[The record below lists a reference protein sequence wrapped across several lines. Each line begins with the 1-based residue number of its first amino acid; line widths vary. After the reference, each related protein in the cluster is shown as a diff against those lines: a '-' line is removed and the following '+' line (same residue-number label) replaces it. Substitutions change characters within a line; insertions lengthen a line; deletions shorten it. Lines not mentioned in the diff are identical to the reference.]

1 MSHFAVL
8 DTETT
13 WSDKVMALGFVIA
26 DENGFEEV
34 CGEYYIVDPA
44 YKRGE
49 MYSFELIQPGGKQV
63 YCSRE
68 DVIEAVRKNFREK
81 QVEKVFA
88 YNAAFDK
95 RHLPEL
101 GGYAWYDIMK
111 REKDGFT

>member
-1 MSHFAVL
+1 M
-8 DTETT
+8 
-13 WSDKVMALGFVIA
+13 
-26 DENGFEEV
+26 
-34 CGEYYIVDPA
+34 
-44 YKRGE
+44 
-49 MYSFELIQPGGKQV
+49 

-68 DVIEAVRKNFREK
+68 DVIEAVSKTFREK

-101 GGYAWYDIMK
+101 GGYVWYDIMK